1 MVCVS
6 LLQAVTLSDT
16 MMVNRYVKW
25 QFVNKKFQTD
35 KESEQEPKWT
45 HYCHI
50 AKSRHPPPR
59 SAARL
64 YVPVLRTLPGFPGF
78 LVNAVRL
85 RSFPKPKAVSSH
97 ALCYIKHTQAVLVPI
112 QFALLPVRHS
122 VYR

>member
-1 MVCVS
+1 MVCGS

-25 QFVNKKFQTD
+25 QFVNKEFQTD
-35 KESEQEPKWT
+35 KESEQVPKWS
-45 HYCHI
+45 HHSHI
-50 AKSRHPPPR
+50 AKCR
-59 SAARL
+59 SAPLRLASQL
-64 YVPVLRTLPGFPGF
+64 YVPVLPALPGFPGL
-78 LVNAVRL
+78 LVNAGRL
-85 RSFPKPKAVSSH
+85 RSLSKPEAVSSH